1 MIKEMD
7 REYWN
12 LLMVELIQVNFAM
25 EFLMEME
32 NILIKKFRYRV
43 DGKREYISIE
53 ILKYF

>member
-43 DGKREYISIE
+43 DGKKEYISIE

>member
-1 MIKEMD
+1 MD

-12 LLMVELIQVNFAM
+12 LLMVVLIQVNFVM
-25 EFLMEME
+25 EFLMETE

>member
-1 MIKEMD
+1 MD

-32 NILIKKFRYRV
+32 NILIKNNKYRE
-43 DGKREYISIE
+43 DGNREYISIE

>member
-12 LLMVELIQVNFAM
+12 LLMVELIQVNFVM

>member
-12 LLMVELIQVNFAM
+12 LLMVVLLQVNFAM
-25 EFLMEME
+25 EFLMVME
-32 NILIKKFRYRV
+32 NILIKNIKYRV